1 MNMNIAPFQIMNVNI
16 VIMNIAPF
24 VDITFMRYS
33 YRVMEVN
40 HMTYRR

>member
-1 MNMNIAPFQIMNVNI
+1 MNIAPFQIMNI

-24 VDITFMRYS
+24 ADITFMRYS
-33 YRVMEVN
+33 YQVMEVN

>member
-24 VDITFMRYS
+24 ADTNSMRYS
-33 YRVMEVN
+33 YWVMGVN
-40 HMTYRR
+40 IMTYRR